1 MPTTDVAAAT
11 RAELYVRGGL
21 PKPARQCRRT
31 TERRLADLIASG
43 LLRDASVSSWAKR
56 VPIRDGD
63 ADERRLYDEYRAW
76 ADEEGV
82 RLRPF
87 FDTRECY
94 CTHTG
99 EKRQE
104 LVMPALCLA
113 LYDEDDDLVCVAPH
127 ADESATVTIADCLDW
142 LGESAEDGDEERTE
156 LVEPAD

>member
-43 LLRDASVSSWAKR
+43 PLRDASVSSWAKR
-56 VPIRDGD
+56 VPIRRGD
-63 ADERRLYDEYRAW
+63 ATERRLYDEYRAW
-76 ADEEGV
+76 ADDEGV

-94 CTHTG
+94 STETG

-127 ADESATVTIADCLDW
+127 ADDSTTVTIADCLDW
-142 LGESAEDGDEERTE
+142 LHEAAGDGDDQTTV
-156 LVEPAD
+156 VEPAD